1 MKKHF
6 LLFALLGATSL
17 VNAQSFPNGGF
28 ETWIDYSFYEDPQY
42 WSGMNAMSMLGA
54 SPTAVK
60 STDAHSGSYALK
72 LVTSVSDIGGDGEMD
87 TLPGIIQLGNM
98 DMMSG
103 TGTTGAAFTH
113 RPDSLIGWYK
123 LISTDNTPFQL
134 VFTSTKWDVA
144 AQSAETIGVA
154 NYEGNS
160 SSNYVRFSIPITYAE
175 SVNPDSIQ
183 VYIANSA
190 EGSGAGNQLFIDDLS
205 FVTNNTTT
213 GIEER
218 SAQIRMYP
226 NPVNTLLTIQS
237 DQPIQRIL
245 VKDLQGKQLFEKIGT
260 VEIYQVETSN
270 LAAGTY
276 FCELYFSNGSSERL
290 KFIRQ

>member
-17 VNAQSFPNGGF
+17 ANAQSVPNGGF
-28 ETWIDYSFYEDPQY
+28 ETWTNFTTYEDPQY

-54 SPTAVK
+54 SPTAIK
-60 STDAHSGSYALK
+60 STDAHSGNYALK
-72 LVTSVSDIGGDGEMD
+72 LITSVSDIGGDGEMD
-87 TLPGIIQLGNM
+87 TIPGMILLGNM

-103 TGTTGAAFTH
+103 TGTAGAAFAH

-123 LISTDNTPFQL
+123 LISPNNVPFQL
-134 VFTSTKWDVA
+134 QFSSTKWDA
-144 AQSAETIGVA
+144 GTQSAETIGVA
-154 NYEGNS
+154 NYEGNA
-160 SSNYVRFSIPITYAE
+160 SSNYVRFSIPITYWG

-190 EGSGAGNQLFIDDLS
+190 EGSGVGNQLFIDDLS
-205 FVTNNTTT
+205 FVTNNTT

-218 SAQIRMYP
+218 SAQIYMYP
-226 NPVNTLLTIQS
+226 NPVTTLLTIQS
-237 DQPIQRIL
+237 DQPIQRML
-245 VKDLQGKQLFEKIGT
+245 VKDIRGRQLFEKIGNS
-260 VEIYQVETSN
+260 ENYQVETSN
-270 LAAGTY
+270 FAAGTY